1 MWSSKR
7 KRMLENENRQG
18 DMSILREADIGTFIK
33 PSDKDHVEIM
43 QNQRNAK
50 QTETR
55 TKEGKRERGRTRQ
68 RQRDE
73 VEEDLNIMGIKTGR
87 Q

>member
-1 MWSSKR
+1 MY
-7 KRMLENENRQG
+7 E
-18 DMSILREADIGTFIK
+18 TFGQRGY
-33 PSDKDHVEIM
+33 DHVEIM
-43 QNQRNAK
+43 QNQQNAK

-55 TKEGKRERGRTRQ
+55 TKERTRERGRPRQ

-73 VEEDLNIMGIKTGR
+73 VEEDLNIMGLKTGR